1 MSIDNI
7 CKEFGPRSDVKNF
20 ELDLDPKC
28 LTLIKNCTKKSCRG
42 CHKSRQNYPKSM
54 QRFFFFA
61 EYKMVIRSA
70 KLHHQGLY
78 QCFAE
83 SQAGVQYAT
92 MRVDVNN
99 NKMDTGGL

>member
-1 MSIDNI
+1 M
-7 CKEFGPRSDVKNF
+7 
-20 ELDLDPKC
+20 
-28 LTLIKNCTKKSCRG
+28 
-42 CHKSRQNYPKSM
+42 
-54 QRFFFFA
+54 FFS

-70 KLHHQGLY
+70 KSHHQGLY

-99 NKMDTGGL
+99 NKMDTGGLQSCFIPSCIYLLIGLDELFKQKKMLIFS